1 MDPLIKEWPKMV
13 YLMEKGEWLILME
26 IFIKENGP
34 MEKQMVMEYL
44 LIQMGLCIVDNG
56 RMINSMAK
64 ELNHGTIIK
73 LNLSASFKMV
83 KKLEMENL
91 NLLVVFTKEILLMDN
106 FMELE
111 NIIFQKLEN
120 FTKVNLEIIIWK
132 VKE

>member
-91 NLLVVFTKEILLMDN
+91 NLLVVFTK
-106 FMELE
+106 
-111 NIIFQKLEN
+111 
-120 FTKVNLEIIIWK
+120 VNLEIIIWK

>member
-1 MDPLIKEWPKMV
+1 
-13 YLMEKGEWLILME
+13 
-26 IFIKENGP
+26 